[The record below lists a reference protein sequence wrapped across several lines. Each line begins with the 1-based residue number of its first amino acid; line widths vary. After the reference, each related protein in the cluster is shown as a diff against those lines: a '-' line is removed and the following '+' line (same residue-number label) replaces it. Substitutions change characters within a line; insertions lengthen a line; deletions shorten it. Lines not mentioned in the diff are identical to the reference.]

1 MSKISAQIS
10 AKEMEEAFGLLY
22 QEFRRLKIVC
32 VRQAELI
39 KELTE
44 KREIAADMPFTV
56 PIQCTDAGKPDQSEG
71 PFLRPQQKK
80 DLQIAA
86 YNVPADSQAVMV
98 VRNHDKEL
106 EYSSKLDIKFPPSN
120 DDYNFLIS
128 EPEKLP
134 HLKTV
139 HLPERPTPA
148 DESVQ
153 GSACNLYDDYRSTF
167 SFNVDRNALERP
179 TVNIPGPFLGEGVV
193 LSGSDYPFQEK
204 EDSDTFND
212 SVNVLMPRSLD
223 LAIIYHS
230 TDCASVIPELLIPPE
245 IRGPQQSSWSP
256 HYLPEDCCIGHE
268 TTLNSESS
276 LNSQVCEFCQA
287 VFPAGAATQDDY
299 LLHLTE
305 HIECD

>member
-1 MSKISAQIS
+1 
-10 AKEMEEAFGLLY
+10 MEEAFGLLY
-22 QEFRRLKIVC
+22 QEFRRLQTVC

-71 PFLRPQQKK
+71 PFLRSQQKK
-80 DLQIAA
+80 DLQVAA
-86 YNVPADSQAVMV
+86 YNLPADSQGVMV
-98 VRNHDKEL
+98 DRNHGKEL
-106 EYSSKLDIKFPPSN
+106 EYCSKLDIKFPPTN
-120 DDYNFLIS
+120 DYYNFLIS

-134 HLKTV
+134 CLNTV
-139 HLPERPTPA
+139 DLPELPTPA

-153 GSACNLYDDYRSTF
+153 GSASNLYDDYRSTYN
-167 SFNVDRNALERP
+167 FNVDRNALEKP
-179 TVNIPGPFLGEGVV
+179 TVNIPDPFLGEGVV

-204 EDSDTFND
+204 EYSDTFND
-212 SVNVLMPRSLD
+212 SEDVLVPRSLD
-223 LAIIYHS
+223 SAVVYHS
-230 TDCASVIPELLIPPE
+230 TDCASVIPELFIPPE

-256 HYLPEDCCIGHE
+256 HYLPEDCRAEHE

-287 VFPAGAATQDDY
+287 VFPAGAATRGDY
-299 LLHLTE
+299 LVHLTG
-305 HIECD
+305 HIECE